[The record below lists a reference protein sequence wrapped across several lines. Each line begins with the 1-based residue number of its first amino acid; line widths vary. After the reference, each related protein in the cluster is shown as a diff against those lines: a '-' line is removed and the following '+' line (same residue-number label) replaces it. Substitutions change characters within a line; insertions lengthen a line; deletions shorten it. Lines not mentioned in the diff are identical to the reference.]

1 MTSSV
6 FVHKNKNRFRNSI
19 TSVYVTLY
27 KLENISTSVIS
38 FTYINKSVNE
48 ERLHLLVPITGGE
61 AEP

>member
-1 MTSSV
+1 MTSFV
-6 FVHKNKNRFRNSI
+6 FVHKSKNRFKNSI

-48 ERLHLLVPITGGE
+48 ERLHLLVPIIGGE